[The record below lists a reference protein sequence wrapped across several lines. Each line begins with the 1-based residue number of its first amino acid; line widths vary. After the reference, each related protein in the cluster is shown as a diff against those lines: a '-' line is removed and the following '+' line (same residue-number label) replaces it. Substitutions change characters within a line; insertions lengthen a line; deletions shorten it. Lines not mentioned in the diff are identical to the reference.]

1 MTVQEILDTYGNI
14 VIPNRILIQL
24 GIKEEDVM
32 LNAEEVKKLVHS
44 SQPYV
49 VIDRLKKKY
58 GFSYP
63 EKRISKSILSKEYG
77 LKEWRKHEN
86 DNKGQD
92 YISNLLDCDLLPG
105 MLLKRKRWLVD
116 LVERRQSYEAAEPS
130 TYKPWS
136 IQSCWRNQDAKDTVK
151 DFSNDSGSVSAV
163 HDHDGYR

>member
-32 LNAEEVKKLVHS
+32 LNAEEVKKLTHS

-63 EKRISKSILSKEYG
+63 EKRISKSILAKEYG
-77 LKEWRKHEN
+77 LKE
-86 DNKGQD
+86 
-92 YISNLLDCDLLPG
+92 
-105 MLLKRKRWLVD
+105 
-116 LVERRQSYEAAEPS
+116 
-130 TYKPWS
+130 
-136 IQSCWRNQDAKDTVK
+136 
-151 DFSNDSGSVSAV
+151 
-163 HDHDGYR
+163 

>member
-24 GIKEEDVM
+24 GIKEEDMM

-63 EKRISKSILSKEYG
+63 EKRISKSILAKEYG
-77 LKEWRKHEN
+77 LKE
-86 DNKGQD
+86 
-92 YISNLLDCDLLPG
+92 
-105 MLLKRKRWLVD
+105 
-116 LVERRQSYEAAEPS
+116 
-130 TYKPWS
+130 
-136 IQSCWRNQDAKDTVK
+136 
-151 DFSNDSGSVSAV
+151 
-163 HDHDGYR
+163 

>member
-63 EKRISKSILSKEYG
+63 EKRISKSILAKEYG
-77 LKEWRKHEN
+77 LKE
-86 DNKGQD
+86 
-92 YISNLLDCDLLPG
+92 
-105 MLLKRKRWLVD
+105 
-116 LVERRQSYEAAEPS
+116 
-130 TYKPWS
+130 
-136 IQSCWRNQDAKDTVK
+136 
-151 DFSNDSGSVSAV
+151 
-163 HDHDGYR
+163 

>member
-32 LNAEEVKKLVHS
+32 LNAEEVKEKIHS

-63 EKRISKSILSKEYG
+63 EKRISKSILAKEYG
-77 LKEWRKHEN
+77 LKE
-86 DNKGQD
+86 
-92 YISNLLDCDLLPG
+92 
-105 MLLKRKRWLVD
+105 
-116 LVERRQSYEAAEPS
+116 
-130 TYKPWS
+130 
-136 IQSCWRNQDAKDTVK
+136 
-151 DFSNDSGSVSAV
+151 
-163 HDHDGYR
+163 

>member
-32 LNAEEVKKLVHS
+32 LNAEEVKTLTHS

-63 EKRISKSILSKEYG
+63 EKRISKSILAKEYG
-77 LKEWRKHEN
+77 LKE
-86 DNKGQD
+86 
-92 YISNLLDCDLLPG
+92 
-105 MLLKRKRWLVD
+105 
-116 LVERRQSYEAAEPS
+116 
-130 TYKPWS
+130 
-136 IQSCWRNQDAKDTVK
+136 
-151 DFSNDSGSVSAV
+151 
-163 HDHDGYR
+163 

>member
-32 LNAEEVKKLVHS
+32 LNAEEVKMLTHS

-63 EKRISKSILSKEYG
+63 EKRISKSILAKEYG
-77 LKEWRKHEN
+77 LKE
-86 DNKGQD
+86 
-92 YISNLLDCDLLPG
+92 
-105 MLLKRKRWLVD
+105 
-116 LVERRQSYEAAEPS
+116 
-130 TYKPWS
+130 
-136 IQSCWRNQDAKDTVK
+136 
-151 DFSNDSGSVSAV
+151 
-163 HDHDGYR
+163 